1 MNLSSSKE
9 FHRLKRPIQN
19 MDLFIENNQRGN
31 GMYQAAL
38 NQYGKY
44 LLAQQDEQLVEDIT
58 EIMKAD

>member
-1 MNLSSSKE
+1 
-9 FHRLKRPIQN
+9 

-31 GMYQAAL
+31 GMYQTAL